1 MKSED
6 HAPAPSHAEESDPDD
21 GRGRLASAVT
31 RYVLTPSDLTQDGPQ
46 WQVLRP
52 GIRIRELFQG
62 TYLRIALLSYI
73 PGARVP
79 LHLHTGDEHIFVIQG
94 SQSDEHGDYQ
104 AGSYV
109 FNPAGSRHSVY
120 SREGCLVL
128 IQWQAPVAFIDND
141 KSE

>member
-1 MKSED
+1 MKSEEN
-6 HAPAPSHAEESDPDD
+6 APTPSHAEESDPDD
-21 GRGRLASAVT
+21 GRGRLASAVS
-31 RYVLTPSDLTQDGPQ
+31 RYVLTPSDLTQDSPQ
-46 WQVLRP
+46 WQVLRA
-52 GIRIRELFQG
+52 GVRIRELFQG
-62 TYLRIALLSYI
+62 TCLRIALLSYT

-104 AGSYV
+104 AGSSV
-109 FNPAGSRHSVY
+109 FNPARSRHSVY
-120 SREGCLVL
+120 SREGFLVL